1 MVCISHHNISNPNL
15 MAEYL
20 LDSIFSIQTLDD
32 RLFNTRWKAALGDGE
47 SITGCILNKLETTR
61 LWYFRL
67 LTWESITSCILI
79 KLETTRLWYFR
90 LLTWESITGCILI
103 KLETTRSWYFRLL
116 TWERLSV
123 EECKSSK
130 SFTVA
135 CPICKGSQYHPCKLC
150 LQVPLVL
157 CFAEPLKELMF
168 YQN

>member
-1 MVCISHHNISNPNL
+1 MVCISHYNISNLN
-15 MAEYL
+15 YL
-20 LDSIFSIQTLDD
+20 LDSIFCIQTLDD

-67 LTWESITSCILI
+67 LTWESITGCILI
-79 KLETTRLWYFR
+79 KLETTRL
-90 LLTWESITGCILI
+90 
-103 KLETTRSWYFRLL
+103 WYFRLL

>member
-1 MVCISHHNISNPNL
+1 MVCISHYNISNPN
-15 MAEYL
+15 YL
-20 LDSIFSIQTLDD
+20 LDSIFCIQTLDD

-67 LTWESITSCILI
+67 LTWESIT
-79 KLETTRLWYFR
+79 
-90 LLTWESITGCILI
+90 GCILI
-103 KLETTRSWYFRLL
+103 KLESTRLWYFRLL